1 MTNVVDLKKYRESKE
16 KSQLDKDTEDLLERI
31 RKIRSMAEEYNKR
44 ALEIIKEDEKRRE
57 NVRTIK
63 EITKDRDKPELPD

>member
-1 MTNVVDLKKYRESKE
+1 VTKIIDLKKYRESKE
-16 KSQLDKDTEDLLERI
+16 KLLLYKETEDLLERI

-44 ALEIIKEDEKRRE
+44 ALEIVKQDEKRRE

-63 EITKDRDKPELPD
+63 EITKDRDEPDVPD